1 MVDAARQLG
10 EQAQQLVH
18 AAVDQYTPLVE
29 DAASK
34 AQEAVEDA
42 VNKAQAAVDLYIPV
56 AKAAEDNFIQA
67 ALDAEETFFDNGGAE
82 KVKAA
87 AHDAEVEIKDA
98 LQAGSKAVASAVE
111 DWKAEHPFPQR
122 LPHHLRADGA
132 GGMDGRHGV
141 SAPPFS
147 LPCLTCSGGAFLSFS
162 ICMFKCS
169 FLPYFGP
176 KLSVLLF
183 ADTGTLHTV
192 FVTVIQEYHPGF
204 DRQPEPP
211 CDDASEASEA
221 NHSTWQEIRDY
232 LDTHIAALVMLI
244 LVSCVGAFCWCA
256 CLCRVR
262 NACVTAQLRRRA
274 RQYQVFEQDEQQK
287 QKSALSE
294 LPSYDFS
301 EVELGEIPPAYIVAV
316 VVA

>member
-1 MVDAARQLG
+1 MPNWTRSIFLLCLVGVVFGDTDVTPNEEVVDAARQLG

-56 AKAAEDNFIQA
+56 AKAAEDNFIRA

-132 GGMDGRHGV
+132 GGMDGRHG
-141 SAPPFS
+141 
-147 LPCLTCSGGAFLSFS
+147 
-162 ICMFKCS
+162 
-169 FLPYFGP
+169 
-176 KLSVLLF
+176 
-183 ADTGTLHTV
+183 
-192 FVTVIQEYHPGF
+192 EYHPGF

-221 NHSTWQEIRDY
+221 NHSTWQEIHDY